1 VNRYCDGN
9 DPNLT
14 RQVHEID
21 FMPDRMTISETWKG
35 MARPGMVV
43 ILCAC
48 GTRFDDELR
57 MTTYPH
63 EYIGQK
69 PLPFP

>member
-1 VNRYCDGN
+1 MRHCDGT

-14 RQVHEID
+14 RQVHEVD
-21 FMPDRMTISETWKG
+21 FMPDRMTVAEEWAAT
-35 MARPGMVV
+35 ARPHFVV
-43 ILCAC
+43 IRCKC
-48 GTRFDDELR
+48 GFRFDDELR

-69 PLPFP
+69 PLPFPG